1 VKGILDAAPGMGDPD
16 RVGPEALEALA
27 DAGAAVARGGTS
39 SELIE
44 SVLRAAAEAT
54 SADAALARVLEPGGD
69 NLGVRGVVSQ
79 SELLAAEVAGAPLGV
94 GDVPAFVLGDLQH
107 ASPPVRL
114 AADRIGARHLLQVPV
129 LLGDEVH
136 GSVELY
142 RRDEPFEPAA
152 PALARLAAAQLG
164 LALLA
169 YERDRERTDGAS
181 PEELIL
187 RTAGDA
193 LAAGTDE
200 TRAAEQIVRVATDAA
215 GAEAGLL
222 WRVEPDGAPALVA
235 AQPETDGREV
245 EEAQRLATLALAER
259 QPLRFDTIGEKRA
272 VAITL
277 GEPRIGLLQ
286 LVFAAGTEPPRERIQ
301 LLTGFG
307 VRAAHALRATYR
319 SRRIGLELERNR
331 ALLAVVGQ
339 AIAQLSLA
347 HTLETAIDRVAEL
360 LGAERVAIYLREAD
374 RVVSASERGLA
385 GPHALIGE
393 RLLELAPAARSGG
406 TLVIRDVTT
415 EPRLA
420 SVADAVQE
428 SGIECA
434 VAVPLAL
441 HGDVIGLLAVYLP
454 RSSSLGENEAELLAA
469 LAAQLAVAVENAR
482 LHEQAKLL
490 SDERE
495 RALAAER
502 HTARRLA
509 ALYEISNAFAE
520 TLSLDT
526 TLAAVARTIV
536 GLLDVDAA
544 VIRMPDPRRELL
556 LPRALHVAD
565 PRLSEPIRTLLVR
578 PQPFENL
585 PIQAVFRSREPI
597 VLDAA
602 NAAEAG
608 GVGPLLVPFLEQGS
622 TVAVVPLATP
632 AEVIASV
639 TLLSFDPDRP
649 ITAETTEAATE
660 IGAQAALAID
670 NARLY
675 QQQMHFAD
683 TMLRSILPR
692 VRPPVAGLDI
702 GEVYVPSARV
712 EVGGDLYDYIAL
724 PDGRLAVVLGDVTG
738 HGVDAAADMTMAK
751 YVFRSLAREHPE
763 PGEFLA
769 FANDVVVGELAQGK
783 FITMVYL
790 TIDPTSGA
798 FACASAGHPAPRL
811 VRADGRVEAIE
822 AHGLALGVEPE
833 QRYEEVRERLD
844 AGDAV
849 ALFTDGVIET
859 RRGTEMYGLE
869 RLDEVLSRRRAVKA
883 EDLAASVIA
892 SARRFAGELLD
903 DCAIVVIKR

>member
-1 VKGILDAAPGMGDPD
+1 MGDPD

-94 GDVPAFVLGDLQH
+94 GDVPAFAVDDLQH
-107 ASPPVRL
+107 ASAPVRL
-114 AADRIGARHLLQVPV
+114 AAQRIGARHLLQVPV
-129 LLGDEVH
+129 VLGDEVH

-142 RRDEPFEPAA
+142 RRDEPFESAA

-169 YERDRERTDGAS
+169 YGRDRERADGAS
-181 PEELIL
+181 PEELVL
-187 RTAGDA
+187 RTAGDV

-200 TRAAEQIVRVATDAA
+200 IQAAEQIVRVATDAA

-222 WRVEPDGAPALVA
+222 WRVEPGGAPALVA
-235 AQPETDGREV
+235 AQSATDGGDI

-259 QPLRFDTIGEKRA
+259 KPLHFDTIGEKRA

-286 LVFAAGTEPPRERIQ
+286 LVFAAGAELPRERMQQ
-301 LLTGFG
+301 LAGFG
-307 VRAAHALRATYR
+307 VRAAHALRATSR
-319 SRRIGLELERNR
+319 SRRLALELERNR
-331 ALLAVVGQ
+331 ALLAVIGQ

-385 GPHALIGE
+385 GPHALIAE
-393 RLLELAPAARSGG
+393 RLIELAPAAPNGG
-406 TLVIRDVTT
+406 TLVIRDVAK

-441 HGDVIGLLAVYLP
+441 HGEVIGLLAVYLP

-469 LAAQLAVAVENAR
+469 LGAQLAVAVENAR
-482 LHEQAKLL
+482 LHEQSKLL

-526 TLAAVARTIV
+526 TLAAVAHTIV

-556 LPRALHVAD
+556 LPRAVHVAD
-565 PRLSEPIRTLLVR
+565 PRLSEPVRTLLAR

-585 PIQAVFRSREPI
+585 PIQAVFRAREAI
-597 VLDAA
+597 VWDAHT
-602 NAAEAG
+602 AAEAG

-649 ITAETTEAATE
+649 ITAETIEAATE

-790 TIDPTSGA
+790 TIDPATGA
-798 FACASAGHPAPRL
+798 VACASAGHPAPRL
-811 VRADGRVEAIE
+811 VRAEGKVEAIE

-844 AGDAV
+844 PGDAV

-869 RLDEVLSRRRAVKA
+869 RLDEVLSRRHAVKA

>member
-1 VKGILDAAPGMGDPD
+1 VKGILDTGPGMGDPN

-39 SELIE
+39 GELIE

-69 NLGVRGVVSQ
+69 SLGVRGVVSL
-79 SELLAAEVAGAPLGV
+79 SELLTAEVAGAPLAV
-94 GDVPAFVLGDLQH
+94 GDVPTSALDDLRR
-107 ASPPVRL
+107 ASAPVRL
-114 AADRIGARHLLQVPV
+114 AAERIGARHLLQVPV
-129 LLGDEVH
+129 VLGDEVH

-142 RRDEPFEPAA
+142 RREEPFEPAA

-164 LALLA
+164 LALRA
-169 YERDRERTDGAS
+169 YGEDRESADGAS
-181 PEELIL
+181 REDPVL

-200 TRAAEQIVRVATDAA
+200 TRAAEQIVRLA
-215 GAEAGLL
+215 AEAVEAETALL
-222 WRVEPDGAPALVA
+222 WRVEPDGAPILVA
-235 AQPETDGREV
+235 AQAAQDEGDFQ
-245 EEAQRLATLALAER
+245 EAESLATLTLAER
-259 QPLRFDTIGEKRA
+259 QPIRFDTIGEKRA

-286 LVFAAGTEPPRERIQ
+286 LVFPVGTEPPQERMQQ
-301 LLTGFG
+301 LAGFG
-307 VRAAHALRATYR
+307 VRVAHALRATSR
-319 SRRIGLELERNR
+319 SRRLALELERNR

-347 HTLETAIDRVAEL
+347 HTLETAIDRVSEL
-360 LGAERVAIYLREAD
+360 LGAERAAIYLREAD

-385 GPHALIGE
+385 GPHALVGE
-393 RLLELAPAARSGG
+393 RLLELAPASRAGG
-406 TLVIRDVTT
+406 TLVIRDATK

-428 SGIECA
+428 SGIEGA

-441 HGDVIGLLAVYLP
+441 HGEVIGLLAVYLP
-454 RSSSLGENEAELLAA
+454 RSSSLGENETELLAA

-482 LHEQAKLL
+482 LHEQAKRL
-490 SDERE
+490 SAERE

-556 LPRALHVAD
+556 LPRAVHVAD
-565 PRLSEPIRTLLVR
+565 QRLAEPVKTLLGR

-585 PIQAVFRSREPI
+585 PIQAVFRSRRPI

-602 NAAEAG
+602 TAAEAG

-622 TVAVVPLATP
+622 TAAVVPLATP

-639 TLLSFDPDRP
+639 TLLSFDPDRQ
-649 ITAETTEAATE
+649 ITTETVEAARE

-683 TMLRSILPR
+683 TMLGSILPR

-738 HGVDAAADMTMAK
+738 HGVDAAADMAMAK
-751 YVFRSLAREHPE
+751 FVFRSLAREHPE

-790 TIDPTSGA
+790 TIDPGTGA
-798 FACASAGHPAPRL
+798 VACASAGHPAPRL
-811 VRADGRVEAIE
+811 VRAGGRVDAIE

-833 QRYEEVRERLD
+833 QRYEEVREQLEP
-844 AGDAV
+844 GDAV

-859 RRGTEMYGLE
+859 RLGTEMYGLE

-903 DCAIVVIKR
+903 DCAVVVIKR